1 MKPCA
6 AAPIRQRPMHYVCLV
21 LAVLVLS
28 GCASQPANLTDPV
41 ADPWE
46 SFNRKMHK
54 FNMGFDKVVS
64 KPVAKGYNAVLPE
77 TPKRA
82 VRNFFKNLWFPVT
95 FVNLILQGKFE
106 ESMEAT
112 GRFFMNSTIGLG
124 GLIDVASKADV
135 PYYDEDFGQT
145 LAVWG
150 WKESRYLVVPFLG
163 PFTVRDLGG
172 RGVVGY
178 FSPTAYFAR
187 RYNNYA
193 PLIVDLI
200 SLRADLLPFDRE
212 IEASNDPYV
221 LIRDAYL
228 QNREYKI
235 YDGNPPTPDYDALL
249 EE

>member
-1 MKPCA
+1 MSTRPFSLFNRGVVRFCCLALVMLLVTACA
-6 AAPIRQRPMHYVCLV
+6 A
-21 LAVLVLS
+21 
-28 GCASQPANLTDPV
+28 QPANLADPV
-41 ADPWE
+41 YDPWQP
-46 SFNRKMHK
+46 FNRKMHK
-54 FNMGFDKVVS
+54 FNMKFDKAIS
-64 KPVAKGYNAVLPE
+64 KPIAKGYDKIIPE
-77 TPKRA
+77 APKRG
-82 VRNFFKNLWFPVT
+82 VRNFFRNLWFPVT
-95 FVNLILQGKFE
+95 FLNLILQGKFE
-106 ESMEAT
+106 ESLVAT
-112 GRFFMNSTIGLG
+112 TRFFMNSTLGLLG
-124 GLIDVASKADV
+124 ILDVATKAGV

-150 WKESRYLVVPFLG
+150 WKQSRYLVVPFLG

-187 RYNNYA
+187 RYHNYA

-212 IEASNDPYV
+212 IEASNDPYI

-228 QNREYKI
+228 QNREYQI
-235 YDGNPPTPDYDALL
+235 YDGDPPSPDYDALL